1 MIGQTIEFIYDTN
14 WKETT
19 EWKEY
24 VIRKQQ
30 ENTSLSLQDVFL
42 PQACLSCPNN
52 HSVFTEEDSTK
63 HIHGFIN
70 VHDCWMNNH
79 EYITSHYHITSIEK
93 DVSHHNL
100 QFRYKEKL
108 YSFLCPLYKHA
119 SYAILQIY
127 HVLLENRIVVNM
139 KDLQLSFKNAILQYE
154 DSLQSYGINE
164 TDIIE
169 VTVIRAREIV
179 YDPLIRYENNYAY
192 REISFQKEE
201 DIDSFITDVNDN
213 AFFPVTH
220 LTLHFGSYD
229 HYNINTT
236 FNQFIQLL
244 KFFCFPNLLVLSLV
258 YDNMLIKEEWKTC
271 FLSSSFPAL
280 KDLVVYVLNKDGYM
294 IEDDIIMEDE
304 EEKKEEETD
313 IDIERKKREERAK
326 AMNVTLI
333 GDTDIREDTEVRH
346 IINYSIDFY
355 TQVMKVTQTN
365 YSCYISCCFERD
377 NLVDYDMRKSF
388 PPEEQSQII
397 HVCSGPKAHLIPI
410 DRNLVYEELV
420 IKVIQV

>member
-1 MIGQTIEFIYDTN
+1 
-14 WKETT
+14 
-19 EWKEY
+19 
-24 VIRKQQ
+24 
-30 ENTSLSLQDVFL
+30 
-42 PQACLSCPNN
+42 
-52 HSVFTEEDSTK
+52 
-63 HIHGFIN
+63 
-70 VHDCWMNNH
+70 
-79 EYITSHYHITSIEK
+79 
-93 DVSHHNL
+93 
-100 QFRYKEKL
+100 
-108 YSFLCPLYKHA
+108 
-119 SYAILQIY
+119 
-127 HVLLENRIVVNM
+127 
-139 KDLQLSFKNAILQYE
+139 
-154 DSLQSYGINE
+154 
-164 TDIIE
+164 
-169 VTVIRAREIV
+169 
-179 YDPLIRYENNYAY
+179 
-192 REISFQKEE
+192 
-201 DIDSFITDVNDN
+201 
-213 AFFPVTH
+213 
-220 LTLHFGSYD
+220 
-229 HYNINTT
+229 
-236 FNQFIQLL
+236 
-244 KFFCFPNLLVLSLV
+244 
-258 YDNMLIKEEWKTC
+258 MLIKEEWKTC

-326 AMNVTLI
+326 AMNATLI

>member
-1 MIGQTIEFIYDTN
+1 
-14 WKETT
+14 
-19 EWKEY
+19 
-24 VIRKQQ
+24 
-30 ENTSLSLQDVFL
+30 
-42 PQACLSCPNN
+42 
-52 HSVFTEEDSTK
+52 
-63 HIHGFIN
+63 
-70 VHDCWMNNH
+70 MNNH

-100 QFRYKEKL
+100 QFRYKEIL

-119 SYAILQIY
+119 SYAILQVY

-139 KDLQLSFKNAILQYE
+139 KDLQLSFKNTVLQYE

-164 TDIIE
+164 TDIID
-169 VTVIRAREIV
+169 VTVTGTREIV

-213 AFFPVTH
+213 SFFPVTH

-229 HYNINTT
+229 QYNINTT
-236 FNQFIQLL
+236 FSQFIQLL

-294 IEDDIIMEDE
+294 IEDEIIMEEEEEE
-304 EEKKEEETD
+304 EEKKEEKEETD
-313 IDIERKKREERAK
+313 MDIERKRREERVK
-326 AMNVTLI
+326 AMNVTLV

-346 IINYSIDFY
+346 TINYSINFS
-355 TQVMKVTQTN
+355 TQVMKVVQTH
-365 YSCYISCCFERD
+365 YSYHLSCCFERD
-377 NLVDYDMRKSF
+377 KLVDYDMKKSF
-388 PPEEQSQII
+388 SPEEQSQII
-397 HVCSGPKAHLIPI
+397 NVCSGPKAHLIPI